1 MDVFTTT
8 ELADDSRRATLPMG
22 DGMDSPAPIGVA
34 LDLSS
39 KNKVYKPI
47 PADEIDE
54 SPGPLPGYWVL
65 NDEGVLS
72 IWWLVY
78 NDSIR
83 GGTMF
88 SGLVAANGSDNA
100 APSSVATAP
109 QQTSNATPAFG
120 VSSFGAAKPAPAAQG
135 SAFGSPAALG
145 AKASPWGAAASSTS
159 STSGGA
165 AFGSSTFGSAAA
177 STAPKF
183 GAPSFGAAGGSA
195 FGQAGG
201 LGAKSSPWGSA
212 GASSTTPAFGQAS
225 FGAAPAAALAAATT
239 TSAFGSTGGSA
250 FSSFASKGGFSSV
263 GGSDAP
269 PKANPFGSAA
279 ANSASSTASA
289 FGSLGAK
296 PATTPANP
304 FGSLGS
310 KPASSSTAANP
321 FGASPFKLQSSFT
334 RDPAAQEEDE
344 KSSEPAE
351 TKKTSMFG
359 SGFGSALGET
369 SAASKPPAAN
379 PFGKPAPAQSSFGQP
394 PAVESTTPT
403 STPAP
408 SKFLSPAPVSSGL
421 FGQPTSLGNS
431 GFGSLFGSQTPKAPV
446 PGIKIEAE
454 TPKAASTNAPAPPE
468 STSKDTYLIGDS
480 SSSSATTADHSDSS
494 EAPDTAV
501 KAPLPPSSSSFAS
514 APAKNSAASKN
525 GFMAADTAPLP
536 PDPVKNK
543 KLYDVEIP
551 PLPNS
556 VSKSSASD
564 DAPLPPDPV
573 RNKKAYDVVIPPLP
587 DSKPASKP
595 ANDAPLPPDPVKQA
609 KTYDVKFPPIPGV
622 KPSGPTTSV
631 LPKAP
636 STSGYIFAF
645 NPNAPPVSDSEDN
658 LSEEEEEDE
667 EDEGEGTAAASEGSG
682 VDVAQELS
690 PESHG
695 ASKTPGYTPTS
706 SFDGGLGGSYSTISK
721 PPTLFGELVPRL
733 PKPNP
738 VSPRSPSPV
747 RGAVPSRIGQD
758 GSRSFSTPA
767 MASQIL
773 GASRQPQQSRLGQ
786 SIVGKAAPVED
797 EIMEH
802 QRKARA
808 KKEADE
814 SRFLVDEEDAAVQ
827 QLLVSE
833 IEPTLEV
840 SEFIAHSGV
849 APPAADSIP
858 AQVEAVYRD
867 INSMIDT
874 LGLNA
879 RSLAGFIQGQVE
891 FKHEQHTREDLGAPD
906 EWTLEEIGILNN
918 IIESDLGEAL
928 HHARVR
934 DVENK
939 LVHVAE
945 LKRELVRDF
954 NKQADLKK
962 AIAARID
969 PDQTVAN
976 RALPL
981 SSEQAA
987 QQNDLRREYARFTR
1001 VLAEAEEGLTML
1013 KAKIVSANS
1022 ASGKGGPTPTVEAV
1036 VRTITKMTS
1045 MVEKRSGDI
1054 DVLEN
1059 QMRKMRLGSASP
1071 ASREGSPFAVTT
1083 PKRSMLSSSLM
1094 FSPERSFREGT
1105 PVRGGSI
1112 IRHSL
1117 SGSISGIS
1125 GFKTPPRK
1133 KLSGFGD
1140 LEKKALTEKRERRG
1154 AVLGKLRASIEKRG
1168 SQVIP
1173 MDMA

>member
-1 MDVFTTT
+1 V
-8 ELADDSRRATLPMG
+8 
-22 DGMDSPAPIGVA
+22 
-34 LDLSS
+34 
-39 KNKVYKPI
+39 
-47 PADEIDE
+47 
-54 SPGPLPGYWVL
+54 
-65 NDEGVLS
+65 
-72 IWWLVY
+72 
-78 NDSIR
+78 
-83 GGTMF
+83 
-88 SGLVAANGSDNA
+88 
-100 APSSVATAP
+100 
-109 QQTSNATPAFG
+109 
-120 VSSFGAAKPAPAAQG
+120 
-135 SAFGSPAALG
+135 
-145 AKASPWGAAASSTS
+145 
-159 STSGGA
+159 
-165 AFGSSTFGSAAA
+165 
-177 STAPKF
+177 
-183 GAPSFGAAGGSA
+183 
-195 FGQAGG
+195 
-201 LGAKSSPWGSA
+201 KS
-212 GASSTTPAFGQAS
+212 
-225 FGAAPAAALAAATT
+225 
-239 TSAFGSTGGSA
+239 
-250 FSSFASKGGFSSV
+250 
-263 GGSDAP
+263 
-269 PKANPFGSAA
+269 
-279 ANSASSTASA
+279 
-289 FGSLGAK
+289 
-296 PATTPANP
+296 
-304 FGSLGS
+304 
-310 KPASSSTAANP
+310 
-321 FGASPFKLQSSFT
+321 
-334 RDPAAQEEDE
+334 
-344 KSSEPAE
+344 
-351 TKKTSMFG
+351 
-359 SGFGSALGET
+359 
-369 SAASKPPAAN
+369 
-379 PFGKPAPAQSSFGQP
+379 
-394 PAVESTTPT
+394 
-403 STPAP
+403 
-408 SKFLSPAPVSSGL
+408 
-421 FGQPTSLGNS
+421 
-431 GFGSLFGSQTPKAPV
+431 
-446 PGIKIEAE
+446 
-454 TPKAASTNAPAPPE
+454 
-468 STSKDTYLIGDS
+468 
-480 SSSSATTADHSDSS
+480 
-494 EAPDTAV
+494 
-501 KAPLPPSSSSFAS
+501 
-514 APAKNSAASKN
+514 SAASKN
-525 GFMAADTAPLP
+525 TFSAADTAPLP

-556 VSKSSASD
+556 VGKNSASD

-573 RNKKAYDVVIPPLP
+573 RNKNAYDAVILPLP
-587 DSKPASKP
+587 ESKPASKP
-595 ANDAPLPPDPVKQA
+595 ASDAPLPPDPVKQA
-609 KTYDVKFPPIPGV
+609 KTYDVKFPPIPGI
-622 KPSGPTTSV
+622 KSSGLATSV
-631 LPKAP
+631 LPTAP

-658 LSEEEEEDE
+658 LSEEEDE

-706 SFDGGLGGSYSTISK
+706 SFDGGLGGSFSTISK

-747 RGAVPSRIGQD
+747 RGKVPPRIIGQD

-827 QLLVSE
+827 QLLASE

-879 RSLAGFIQGQVE
+879 RSLAGFIQGQVK
-891 FKHEQHTREDLGAPD
+891 FKHEKHTREDLGAPD
-906 EWTLEEIGILNN
+906 EWTLEEIAVLND

-939 LVHVAE
+939 LAHVAE

-954 NKQADLKK
+954 NKRADLKK

-1071 ASREGSPFAVTT
+1071 ASREGSPFAATT

-1105 PVRGGSI
+1105 PVRGGSVM
-1112 IRHSL
+1112 RHSL
-1117 SGSISGIS
+1117 SGSVSGIA

-1140 LEKKALTEKRERRG
+1140 MEKKALTEKRERRST
-1154 AVLGKLRASIEKRG
+1154 VLSKLRVSIEKRG

-1173 MDMA
+1173 MDTA